1 MCLTIKTESKLA
13 LPRRIGSLLGSML
26 LAVVLCLLLVLA
38 LSWARMVWVEEKT
51 PQQAAPQPGRW
62 LRAHDVDI
70 YIQEFGSPTAPPL
83 LLTHGTG
90 AWSGTW
96 DQNVQAL
103 AASGYRV
110 IAMDLPPFGFSTRP
124 TSRDYS
130 RAAQALRIAGL
141 IDALKLG
148 PVTLLGH
155 SYGGGPAAEAAMR
168 QPDRVSHLILLDAAI
183 GLKPQMSSAPTKPD
197 VGVAAAVLDRRPVRT
212 ALIATVG
219 TQPLFSEFWLRQ
231 FVARKEVVTAQ
242 RTAIY
247 RQPFVVHDFSASL
260 GDWAAQFASEHGAF
274 LSEQPDGF
282 SKLVMPLTL
291 VWGELDSI
299 TPLSQ
304 AETIRKLVPSAKLV
318 VLPGVGHIPQI
329 ENAALFNQA
338 MGVVLRR

>member
-1 MCLTIKTESKLA
+1 
-13 LPRRIGSLLGSML
+13 ML
-26 LAVVLCLLLVLA
+26 VAVVLCLLMVLA
-38 LSWARMVWVEEKT
+38 LSWARMVWVEDKT
-51 PQQAAPQPGRW
+51 PQQAAPEPGRW

-70 YIQEFGSPTAPPL
+70 YVQEFGSPKAPPL

-96 DQNVQAL
+96 DQNVKAL

-124 TSRDYS
+124 ASRDYS
-130 RAAQALRIAGL
+130 RSAQAMRITGL
-141 IDALKLG
+141 IDALELG

-168 QPDRVSHLILLDAAI
+168 QPDLVSRLILVDAAI
-183 GLKPQMSSAPTKPD
+183 GLKADLSIASPAPAAPPTGAVSSIS
-197 VGVAAAVLDRRPVRT
+197 GIRPIRT

-231 FVARKEVVTAQ
+231 FVARKEVVTAN

-247 RQPFVVHDFSASL
+247 RQPFVVHDFSAGL
-260 GDWAAQFASEHGAF
+260 GDWAAQFASERGAF
-274 LSEQPDGF
+274 LSEQPEGF
-282 SKLVMPLTL
+282 RKLGVPLTL

-304 AETIRKLVPSAKLV
+304 AEAIRKLVPSAQLV

-329 ENAALFNQA
+329 ENVLLFNQA
-338 MGVVLRR
+338 MGKVLGR